1 MSDSA
6 WSYLGLMLAC
16 LASLAGCS
24 TAAPGGS
31 AEPAGRFG
39 TVTAAADFSVQKSTD
54 LERLQLLYRQRTT
67 GLLAADYPIGPGDII
82 DVTVPAMEELK
93 AQSVRVGG
101 DGMIA
106 LPFIGK
112 LLASGLTEEQL
123 RGEIAG
129 RLLTFMHEPRVSV
142 FVKEYKNRQV
152 AVLGSVTKPGV
163 YGLRSENDTILDL
176 LAQAG
181 GIVAGADP
189 QIHLIPAELAD
200 KDAYRQFASALPV
213 AAAGS
218 GAPAMLLKKTEPI
231 VIDLQELAYGGFQEY
246 LSLSVR
252 PGDVLM
258 IPGGGQILVDGWV
271 NKPGAYNVTPGL
283 TVSGIVAAAGGLLYP
298 ADANGVKIIRN
309 ERGGKKTIIQSDL
322 EKIRNG
328 QEPDIRLL
336 GGDLVEISAT
346 TDKLALYG
354 IYRFFTTVVN
364 VAVGANIPMFR

>member
-1 MSDSA
+1 MFASA
-6 WSYLGLMLAC
+6 LSHVGLMLTCMAIV
-16 LASLAGCS
+16 AGCS
-24 TAAPGGS
+24 AAYQSGVADPS
-31 AEPAGRFG
+31 NQLSPI
-39 TVTAAADFSVQKSTD
+39 TAAADFIVQKSTD
-54 LERLQLLYRQRTT
+54 LERLKILYRQRTA
-67 GLLAADYPIGPGDII
+67 GLQSADYPIGPGDII
-82 DVTVPAMEELK
+82 EVSVPAMEELK

-106 LPFIGK
+106 LPFVGK
-112 LLASGLTEEQL
+112 LMANGLTEEQL
-123 RGEIAG
+123 RGEIAD
-129 RLLTFMHEPRVSV
+129 RLLKFMHEPRVSV

-163 YGLRSENDTILDL
+163 YSLRSENDTILDL
-176 LAQAG
+176 LSQAG
-181 GIVAGADP
+181 GIAPGADP

-200 KDAYRQFASALPV
+200 KEAHKQFASVLPV
-213 AAAGS
+213 AAAS
-218 GAPAMLLKKTEPI
+218 SSAPAMLLKKTEPI

-298 ADANGVKIIRN
+298 ADGNSVKIIRN
-309 ERGGKKTIIQSDL
+309 ERGGKKTIVQSDL

-346 TDKLALYG
+346 NDKLALYG
-354 IYRFFTTVVN
+354 LYRFFTTVVN

>member
-1 MSDSA
+1 MA
-6 WSYLGLMLAC
+6 NLARYFGLLFAC
-16 LASLAGCS
+16 VTTLAGCS
-24 TAAPGGS
+24 SASQSGS
-31 AEPAGRFG
+31 ALHNGPIN
-39 TVTAAADFSVQKSTD
+39 TITAAADFTVQKSTD
-54 LERLQLLYRQRTT
+54 LERLQVLYKQRAS
-67 GLLAADYPIGPGDII
+67 GLQAADYPIGPGDII
-82 DVTVPAMEELK
+82 DISVPAMEELK
-93 AQSVRVGG
+93 IQSVRVGG

-106 LPFIGK
+106 LPFVGK
-112 LLASGLTEEQL
+112 LIASGLTEEQL
-123 RGEIAG
+123 RSEIAG
-129 RLLTFMHEPRVSV
+129 RLLKFMHEPRVVV
-142 FVKEYKNRQV
+142 FVKEHKNRQV

-163 YGLRSENDTILDL
+163 YSLRSENDTILDL
-176 LAQAG
+176 LSQAG

-200 KDAYRQFASALPV
+200 KDAHKQFASVLPV
-213 AAAGS
+213 STTAS
-218 GAPAMLLKKTEPI
+218 SVPAMLLKKTEPI

-298 ADANGVKIIRN
+298 ADANSVKIIRN
-309 ERGGKKTIIQSDL
+309 ERGGKKNIIQSDL
-322 EKIRNG
+322 ERIRNG

-346 TDKLALYG
+346 NDKLALYG
-354 IYRFFTTVVN
+354 LYRFFTTVVN

>member
-1 MSDSA
+1 MSNRVPYS
-6 WSYLGLMLAC
+6 GLMLAC
-16 LASLAGCS
+16 LTCIAGCS
-24 TAAPGGS
+24 TTNQSGGVEPNGPLTTITPAAN
-31 AEPAGRFG
+31 FI
-39 TVTAAADFSVQKSTD
+39 VQKSTD
-54 LERLQLLYRQRTT
+54 LERLQVLYQQRSS
-67 GLLAADYPIGPGDII
+67 GLQATDYPIGPGDII
-82 DVTVPAMEELK
+82 DVSVPAMEELK
-93 AQSVRVGG
+93 VQSVRVGG

-106 LPFIGK
+106 LPFVGK
-112 LLASGLTEEQL
+112 LMASGLTEEQL

-129 RLLTFMHEPRVSV
+129 RLLKFMHEPRVIV
-142 FVKEYKNRQV
+142 FVKEHKNRQV

-163 YGLRSENDTILDL
+163 YSLRSENDTILDL
-176 LAQAG
+176 LSQAG

-200 KDAYRQFASALPV
+200 KDAHKQFASVLPV
-213 AAAGS
+213 STTAS
-218 GAPAMLLKKTEPI
+218 SVPAMLLKKTEPI

-298 ADANGVKIIRN
+298 ADANSVKIIRN
-309 ERGGKKTIIQSDL
+309 ERGGKKNIIQSDL
-322 EKIRNG
+322 ERIRNG

-346 TDKLALYG
+346 NDKLALYG
-354 IYRFFTTVVN
+354 LYRFFTTVVN

>member
-1 MSDSA
+1 MAVAIS
-6 WSYLGLMLAC
+6 C
-16 LASLAGCS
+16 LVVFFFLLTSFTGCS
-24 TAAPGGS
+24 TTNQGS
-31 AEPAGRFG
+31 SEQTGPRN
-39 TVTAAADFSVQKSTD
+39 TLTAAADFNVQKSTD
-54 LERLQLLYRQRTT
+54 LERLQILYKQRASGLQTT
-67 GLLAADYPIGPGDII
+67 DYPIGPGDII
-82 DVTVPAMEELK
+82 DVSVPAMEELK
-93 AQSVRVGG
+93 LQSVRVSG

-106 LPFIGK
+106 LPFVGK
-112 LLASGLTEEQL
+112 LTASGFTEEQL

-129 RLLTFMHEPRVSV
+129 RLLKFMHEPRVIV
-142 FVKEYKNRQV
+142 FVREHKNRQV
-152 AVLGSVTKPGV
+152 AVLGSVAKPGV
-163 YGLRSENDTILDL
+163 YALRSENDTILDL
-176 LAQAG
+176 LSQAG
-181 GIVAGADP
+181 GIAPGADP
-189 QIHLIPAELAD
+189 QIHLIPAELVD
-200 KDAYRQFASALPV
+200 KDAYKQFASVLPV

-218 GAPAMLLKKTEPI
+218 STPAMLLKKTEPI

-271 NKPGAYNVTPGL
+271 NKPGAYNITPGL

-298 ADANGVKIIRN
+298 ADANSVKIIRN

-346 TDKLALYG
+346 NDKLALYG

>member
-1 MSDSA
+1 MA
-6 WSYLGLMLAC
+6 VTTPYPGWLLVC
-16 LASLAGCS
+16 LATLAGCS
-24 TAAPGGS
+24 TANQIGG
-31 AEPAGRFG
+31 AEPSGPLN
-39 TVTAAADFSVQKSTD
+39 TITAAADFTVQNPTD
-54 LERLQLLYRQRTT
+54 LQRLQVLYKQRAR
-67 GLLAADYPIGPGDII
+67 GLQAADYPIGPGDII
-82 DVTVPAMEELK
+82 DVSVPAMEELK
-93 AQSVRVGG
+93 GQSVRVGG

-106 LPFIGK
+106 LPFVGK

-129 RLLTFMHEPRVSV
+129 RLLKFMHEPRLIV
-142 FVKEYKNRQV
+142 FVKEHKNRQV

-163 YGLRSENDTILDL
+163 YSLRGENDTILDL
-176 LAQAG
+176 LSQAG
-181 GIVAGADP
+181 GIVPGADP
-189 QIHLIPAELAD
+189 QIHLIPAEPAD
-200 KDAYRQFASALPV
+200 KDAHKQFASVLPV

-218 GAPAMLLKKTEPI
+218 AAPALLLKKTEPI
-231 VIDLQELAYGGFQEY
+231 VIDLQDLAYGGFQEY

-271 NKPGAYNVTPGL
+271 TKPGAYNVTPGL

-298 ADANGVKIIRN
+298 ADANSVKIIRS
-309 ERGGKKTIIQSDL
+309 ERGGKKNIIQSDL
-322 EKIRNG
+322 EKIRSG
-328 QEPDIRLL
+328 QESDIRLL

-346 TDKLALYG
+346 NDKLALYG